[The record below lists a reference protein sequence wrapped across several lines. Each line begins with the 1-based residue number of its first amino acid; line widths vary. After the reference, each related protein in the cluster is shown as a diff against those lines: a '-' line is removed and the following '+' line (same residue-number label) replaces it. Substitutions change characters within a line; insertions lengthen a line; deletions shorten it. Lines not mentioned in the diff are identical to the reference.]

1 MKTKLVSFIVSIL
14 FALSASAQEKIK
26 EVSLPNTHHYLI
38 TSTAVSDT
46 FQIQVSL
53 PSNYNASTKS
63 FPVLFVLD
71 ADKSFGMASDI
82 VNWLSWA
89 REIPQMIVVGIS
101 YGETSKAW
109 WNKRS
114 RDFTPTKEKIK
125 TWVDFPLAGGAKN
138 FLSFLETELSP
149 YIEKNYR
156 IEQKEKILAGLSLG
170 GLFAV
175 YSLFN
180 KSELFSKY
188 IISGPS
194 LLWDNKIVFN
204 DEKNFAQKS
213 DSLNAKIY
221 CAVGEFDEEKV
232 IKPFQE
238 FISILERRNYKGL
251 NYFSETLK
259 GETHISAW
267 PVSLTRGLK
276 FLFPKK

>member
-1 MKTKLVSFIVSIL
+1 MKTKHFLFFVIIL
-14 FALSASAQEKIK
+14 FALSVSAQEQIK
-26 EVSLPNTHHYLI
+26 EVFLPNTHHRFLK
-38 TSTAVSDT
+38 STAVNDS
-46 FQIQVSL
+46 FHIQVSL
-53 PSNYNASTKS
+53 PSNYSSSTKS
-63 FPVLFVLD
+63 FPLLCVLD

-101 YGETSKAW
+101 YGGTSKDW
-109 WNKRS
+109 WTKRS

-125 TWVDFPLAGGAKN
+125 TWVDFPSAGGAKN
-138 FLSFLETELSP
+138 FLSFLEAELFP
-149 YIEKNYR
+149 FIEKNYR
-156 IEQKEKILAGLSLG
+156 IEQNEKILAGLSFG

-180 KSELFSKY
+180 KPELFSKY

-194 LLWDNKIVFN
+194 LLWDSKIVFN

-221 CAVGEFDEEKV
+221 CAVGELDDDKV

-238 FISILERRNYKGL
+238 FMSILEKRIYKGFS
-251 NYFSETLK
+251 YFSETLK

-276 FLFPKK
+276 FLFSKK